1 MSQNDLP
8 ICTACGS
15 QFDTAQNGDPPECC
29 KICDDPRQFV
39 PPSGQSWTSLSEMK
53 PAHQNKWQQDS
64 HDPRIWSIWTE
75 PKFAIGQRAFLLK
88 TPAGNIMWDLITLL
102 DANTVEFINS
112 HGGLK
117 AIVISH
123 PHYYTTYVEWAQT
136 FKCPIYISEDDR
148 KWLCRLPPSRD
159 ILKMIDGP
167 VSTTKEIVPGITAV
181 KTGGHFPGSLVLHWE
196 KKLFIADTM
205 VTVPVSQENPAY
217 RDACFHTSL
226 MIACI

>member
-1 MSQNDLP
+1 
-8 ICTACGS
+8 
-15 QFDTAQNGDPPECC
+15 
-29 KICDDPRQFV
+29 
-39 PPSGQSWTSLSEMK
+39 MK
-53 PAHQNKWQQDS
+53 PAHQNKWQQDP

-112 HGGLK
+112 HGGLQ
-117 AIVISH
+117 AVVISH

-148 KWLCRLPPSRD
+148 GWLCRLPPSRD

-167 VSTTKEIVPGITAV
+167 VSTTKEIAPGITAV

-196 KKLFIADTM
+196 NKLFIADTM

-226 MIACI
+226 MIVCI